1 MGLHERTRTVLF
13 LCTGNYY
20 RSRFTELL
28 FNSLASPMD
37 LDWTA
42 SSRGIVLE
50 LGIRNVGP
58 ISPYALRG
66 LKARG
71 IRVEQDIRFPMPLR
85 EQDLA
90 QADLIIAL
98 NEKEHLPYLETRFP
112 GWGERVECWHVSDLD
127 GTSADEAMLDM
138 EREVRSLVRRLS
150 QGHI

>member
-1 MGLHERTRTVLF
+1 MGMHERTRTVLF

-28 FNSLASPMD
+28 FNSLASPLD
-37 LDWTA
+37 LGWTA
-42 SSRGIVLE
+42 ISRGIAME

-58 ISPYALRG
+58 VSPYALRG

-71 IRVEQDIRFPMPLR
+71 IRVEQDIRLPMPLQ

-112 GWGERVECWHVSDLD
+112 GWEDKVEYWHISDLD
-127 GTSADEAMLDM
+127 DALADDAMREM
-138 EREVRSLVRRLS
+138 EREVRSLLRRLS
-150 QGHI
+150 QGSV